1 VLLSSVELDRFLR
14 LSRPPAPAGAR
25 RRADRGRIAGGA
37 RAERGMPASASFG
50 WRCTIPLMNLEW
62 KD

>member
-14 LSRPPAPAGAR
+14 LSRPPAPAGAH
-25 RRADRGRIAGGA
+25 RGRIAGGS
-37 RAERGMPASASFG
+37 RAGRGMPASAGFG